1 MKNNSPHR
9 ISTEITTEKIK
20 IMNDIDLNALFNL
33 NYNFD
38 LLKGI
43 IEQLLKNQNALQNQI
58 DDLYGLG
65 SDKDK
70 RIELLEKEIKY
81 LKETYV
87 NKNDI
92 KSLEDEDYEI
102 GKSWIEK
109 TIFNET
115 VKKYIE
121 KYSPINTSMVLPESE
136 TKLKS
141 DESGLLTSLDNQSS
155 LMNILKNMKK
165 NKKYSRGENNIPFRT
180 RNRKRFFK

>member
-58 DDLYGLG
+58 DELYGNNG
-65 SDKDK
+65 DKDK
-70 RIELLEKEIKY
+70 RIENLEKEVKY

-87 NKNDI
+87 TKNDI
-92 KSLEDEDYEI
+92 KGIEDDLKEI
-102 GKSWIEK
+102 KEHLQKHDVQIEESK
-109 TIFNET
+109 KINIFN
-115 VKKYIE
+115 K
-121 KYSPINTSMVLPESE
+121 
-136 TKLKS
+136 
-141 DESGLLTSLDNQSS
+141 
-155 LMNILKNMKK
+155 
-165 NKKYSRGENNIPFRT
+165 
-180 RNRKRFFK
+180 

>member
-58 DDLYGLG
+58 DDLYGIND
-65 SDKDK
+65 DKDK
-70 RIELLEKEIKY
+70 RIQTLEKEVKY

-87 NKNDI
+87 TKTDL
-92 KSLEDEDYEI
+92 KP
-102 GKSWIEK
+102 IE
-109 TIFNET
+109 
-115 VKKYIE
+115 VD
-121 KYSPINTSMVLPESE
+121 
-136 TKLKS
+136 LKS
-141 DESGLLTSLDNQSS
+141 IKDHLKKHDDQIEES
-155 LMNILKNMKK
+155 KN
-165 NKKYSRGENNIPFRT
+165 YIIIIC
-180 RNRKRFFK
+180 

>member
-92 KSLEDEDYEI
+92 KSLEDELKKIKENLKKHDDQIDESKTYNIFLYFNIFSIEKIEII
-102 GKSWIEK
+102 GKQ
-109 TIFNET
+109 NE
-115 VKKYIE
+115 YI
-121 KYSPINTSMVLPESE
+121 
-136 TKLKS
+136 
-141 DESGLLTSLDNQSS
+141 
-155 LMNILKNMKK
+155 
-165 NKKYSRGENNIPFRT
+165 
-180 RNRKRFFK
+180 

>member
-92 KSLEDEDYEI
+92 KSLEDELRKIKENLKKHDDQIDESKTYNIFLYFNIFSIEKIEII
-102 GKSWIEK
+102 GKQKE
-109 TIFNET
+109 
-115 VKKYIE
+115 YI
-121 KYSPINTSMVLPESE
+121 
-136 TKLKS
+136 
-141 DESGLLTSLDNQSS
+141 
-155 LMNILKNMKK
+155 
-165 NKKYSRGENNIPFRT
+165 
-180 RNRKRFFK
+180 

>member
-58 DDLYGLG
+58 DDLYGAND
-65 SDKDK
+65 DKDK
-70 RIELLEKEIKY
+70 RIQELEKEVKY

-87 NKNDI
+87 SKTDLKPIETDLKAIKEHLKKHDDQIEESKNI
-92 KSLEDEDYEI
+92 ILIPLYSF
-102 GKSWIEK
+102 EK
-109 TIFNET
+109 DKN
-115 VKKYIE
+115 VR
-121 KYSPINTSMVLPESE
+121 IN
-136 TKLKS
+136 
-141 DESGLLTSLDNQSS
+141 DGQ
-155 LMNILKNMKK
+155 
-165 NKKYSRGENNIPFRT
+165 F
-180 RNRKRFFK
+180 

>member
-58 DDLYGLG
+58 DELYGNNG
-65 SDKDK
+65 DKDK
-70 RIELLEKEIKY
+70 RIENLEKEVKY

-87 NKNDI
+87 NKTELKAIEDDLKEIKEHLQKHDI
-92 KSLEDEDYEI
+92 Q
-102 GKSWIEK
+102 IE
-109 TIFNET
+109 ES
-115 VKKYIE
+115 KYKHLLIYMHIN
-121 KYSPINTSMVLPESE
+121 YS
-136 TKLKS
+136 
-141 DESGLLTSLDNQSS
+141 
-155 LMNILKNMKK
+155 
-165 NKKYSRGENNIPFRT
+165 
-180 RNRKRFFK
+180 FK

>member
-9 ISTEITTEKIK
+9 ISTEITSEKIK

-58 DDLYGLG
+58 DELYGVN

-70 RIELLEKEIKY
+70 RIDSLEKEIKF

-87 NKNDI
+87 NKNELKAIEEDLYLIKEHLKKHDI
-92 KSLEDEDYEI
+92 Q
-102 GKSWIEK
+102 IE
-109 TIFNET
+109 
-115 VKKYIE
+115 
-121 KYSPINTSMVLPESE
+121 ES
-136 TKLKS
+136 
-141 DESGLLTSLDNQSS
+141 
-155 LMNILKNMKK
+155 KNYK
-165 NKKYSRGENNIPFRT
+165 NKLL
-180 RNRKRFFK
+180 

>member
-1 MKNNSPHR
+1 MKNISPHR

-92 KSLEDEDYEI
+92 KSLEDELRKIKENLKKHDDQIDESKTYNIFLYFNIFSIEKIEII
-102 GKSWIEK
+102 GKQ
-109 TIFNET
+109 NE
-115 VKKYIE
+115 YI
-121 KYSPINTSMVLPESE
+121 
-136 TKLKS
+136 
-141 DESGLLTSLDNQSS
+141 
-155 LMNILKNMKK
+155 
-165 NKKYSRGENNIPFRT
+165 
-180 RNRKRFFK
+180 

>member
-58 DDLYGLG
+58 DDLYGVN

-70 RIELLEKEIKY
+70 RIEILEKEVQH
-81 LKETYV
+81 LKETYITKE
-87 NKNDI
+87 NLKPIETDLKAIKDHLKKHDTQIDDSKN
-92 KSLEDEDYEI
+92 
-102 GKSWIEK
+102 
-109 TIFNET
+109 IFYYY
-115 VKKYIE
+115 K
-121 KYSPINTSMVLPESE
+121 
-136 TKLKS
+136 
-141 DESGLLTSLDNQSS
+141 
-155 LMNILKNMKK
+155 
-165 NKKYSRGENNIPFRT
+165 
-180 RNRKRFFK
+180 